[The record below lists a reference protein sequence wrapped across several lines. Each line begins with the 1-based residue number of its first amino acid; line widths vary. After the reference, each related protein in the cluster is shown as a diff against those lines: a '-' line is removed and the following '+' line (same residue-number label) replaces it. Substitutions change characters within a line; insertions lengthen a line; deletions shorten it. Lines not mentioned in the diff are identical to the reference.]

1 MYYQNRFQSSKE
13 MAKEYV
19 NKVLC
24 YSVQVRGIIVICLCV
39 LCILV
44 GLVLRQGNWI
54 TMGGVFLITSLATFI
69 LTPRKVYKQFVEYDK
84 KLYGDVIPET
94 IVTFGE
100 NIKTTEGNNVIEI
113 EYDQIIAWY
122 KLKTHNLLMFTKE
135 NGIMYV
141 DNGFVGDAQGFEAFI
156 MGRCKNL
163 KKVISR

>member
-1 MYYQNRFQSSKE
+1 MYYQNRFQSTKE

-24 YSVQVRGIIVICLCV
+24 YSVQVRGIIVICLSV
-39 LCILV
+39 LCLLV
-44 GLVLRQGNWI
+44 GLGLRQGNMI
-54 TMGGVFLITSLATFI
+54 TMGGAFLMISLATFI
-69 LTPRKVYKQFVEYDK
+69 MTPRRVYKQFVEYDK

-94 IVTFGE
+94 TINFGE
-100 NIKTTEGNNVIEI
+100 NIKMTEGNNVIEI

-141 DNGFVGDAQGFEAFI
+141 DNGFEGNADGFEAFI
-156 MGRCKNL
+156 MKRCKNL